1 MDLQGDQVQV
11 RRLRAGAGH
20 QPLHVRRRRRHAVRQ
35 LVGRD
40 GARPPAVAA
49 AGPRPRR
56 PPRARPAAGRLP
68 APRVRADHRRR
79 RGRVR
84 GLPAPAPV
92 VPVHAR
98 VHRARQGGGGG
109 GGAGGPRV
117 HHVRGAGRVRVERA
131 HAGAGDA
138 GVSPEQAAVRG
149 GRAAEVLAA
158 APRGVLRQR
167 HRADQRGVPR
177 GGAGALAAARCAAG
191 ARRRGGRDGRLH
203 AVRGGL
209 LRGDARAA
217 VAGVDAAH
225 HGVVAAAV
233 PRGRLRVGPARGVR
247 PRGAPR
253 EGGGA
258 LPAVRGGGG
267 RRRRRPRPAGAAARG
282 HGRVPAARGRGDR
295 GLKWRTQCLLA
306 CIRKC
311 YLSTCYLCFFFS
323 DLKICLC

>member
-1 MDLQGDQVQV
+1 MDMQGDQVQV
-11 RRLRAGAGH
+11 WRLRAGAGH

-40 GARPPAVAA
+40 GARPPAVAP
-49 AGPRPRR
+49 AGTRPRR

-68 APRVRADHRRR
+68 APRVHADHRRR
-79 RGRVR
+79 RRRRGGRG
-84 GLPAPAPV
+84 GLGVPAPAPL
-92 VPVHAR
+92 VPVHAG
-98 VHRARQGGGGG
+98 VHRAPQGGG
-109 GGAGGPRV
+109 GGAGGGPARV

-138 GVSPEQAAVRG
+138 PVAPEQAAVRG

-177 GGAGALAAARCAAG
+177 GGAGVVAAARRAAG

-217 VAGVDAAH
+217 VAGVDTAH
-225 HGVVAAAV
+225 HGMV
-233 PRGRLRVGPARGVR
+233 
-247 PRGAPR
+247 
-253 EGGGA
+253 
-258 LPAVRGGGG
+258 
-267 RRRRRPRPAGAAARG
+267 
-282 HGRVPAARGRGDR
+282 
-295 GLKWRTQCLLA
+295 
-306 CIRKC
+306 
-311 YLSTCYLCFFFS
+311 
-323 DLKICLC
+323 